1 MRRLKSLQKKE
12 KKETGPS
19 RSEEALSEFVRVVV
33 LERERPLCP
42 THTSYCILDAYGR
55 WEFVITPTSG
65 RRTNDS
71 RIAETRILRNPK
83 TLKCDRASTIVC
95 VKKKK
100 KSVRTLRKMIH
111 SVNRIIKVY
120 AAYFKI
126 IEFVCGIIIII
137 IIIQDVNFIPNSN
150 IFRIYELILNFL
162 IVEKLK
168 NFWINTQFTMFQFL
182 KAIVNSILIRTFFN
196 FSTIKKLR
204 IKS

>member
-1 MRRLKSLQKKE
+1 
-12 KKETGPS
+12 
-19 RSEEALSEFVRVVV
+19 
-33 LERERPLCP
+33 
-42 THTSYCILDAYGR
+42 
-55 WEFVITPTSG
+55 
-65 RRTNDS
+65 
-71 RIAETRILRNPK
+71 
-83 TLKCDRASTIVC
+83 
-95 VKKKK
+95 
-100 KSVRTLRKMIH
+100 MIH

-168 NFWINTQFTMFQFL
+168 NFWVNTQFTMFQFL
-182 KAIVNSILIRTFFN
+182 KAIVNSILIWTFFN